1 MIKYRKHRGFVGR
14 TTQPDPVAV
23 ATLNADHIGN
33 AKPRGNFQGGH
44 SIGITILCVYQV
56 ERLPLMQGHCKFDHL
71 IHVRLKICRLTRVG
85 DFFAVAAQPVNLN
98 LIQKTWWSATVQ
110 RDLEWLESADAVI
123 AEVTNPSLGVG
134 YELGM
139 AEKLGKPILCLYE
152 DSSKKRKLSA
162 MVSGNLKF
170 RKFHYHD
177 LDHAKE
183 EILSFIDSLS

>member
-1 MIKYRKHRGFVGR
+1 MKVYFAASIRGGRKDQNKYHELIRFLSSK
-14 TTQPDPVAV
+14 
-23 ATLNADHIGN
+23 
-33 AKPRGNFQGGH
+33 
-44 SIGITILCVYQV
+44 V
-56 ERLPLMQGHCKFDHL
+56 E
-71 IHVRLKICRLTRVG
+71 VLTEHVG
-85 DFFAVAAQPVNLN
+85 DTGIEEIGEQDLSDKE
-98 LIQKTWWSATVQ
+98 IYQ

-139 AEKLGKPILCLYE
+139 AEKLGKPMLCLYE

-170 RKFHYHD
+170 RTFHYHD

-183 EILSFIDSLS
+183 EILSFINSLS